1 MIEVKCDKDECC
13 EMALSGRSFDLLLEF
28 IVITVNL
35 TKEIS
40 KEFNLNEKQVFE
52 AVSELVKEKI
62 KEVGK

>member
-13 EMALSGRSFDLLLEF
+13 EIELDGRSFDLLLEF

-40 KEFNLNEKQVFE
+40 KEFSLNEKQVFE
-52 AVSELVKEKI
+52 AVSDLVKEKI